1 MHLKVYLSS
10 GIIQVACPL
19 IGNTQSHLCLMSV
32 FISVTVIL
40 CNLELKKEKSSLEKQ
55 KKVKIKKIIIIIL
68 SANMA
73 KSILLAACFTLT

>member
-10 GIIQVACPL
+10 GIIQVASPL

-32 FISVTVIL
+32 FISVTVNL

-55 KKVKIKKIIIIIL
+55 EVKI
-68 SANMA
+68 
-73 KSILLAACFTLT
+73 